1 MLIFYLNSLLCFCGQ
16 NFLALAQM
24 VTLVP
29 FGRGPVRFPH
39 KIKESIQRFLHFAA
53 VTPIQ
58 GTK

>member
-1 MLIFYLNSLLCFCGQ
+1 
-16 NFLALAQM
+16 M
-24 VTLVP
+24 VILVP

-39 KIKESIQRFLHFAA
+39 KIKESIQQFLPFAA